1 MNNHISPKYLMKL
14 VKDIETA
21 IWEDFKSYKEA
32 KIYISKWHVFSYDI
46 NGYSENFEIITKSHS
61 EDIDLVA
68 TLHSINS
75 IDIIK
80 IAIDLGVH
88 TPDFIPSIPT
98 FKNDIK
104 AEYKNAYATFE
115 KAYKQIE
122 TEPGLAIGLANSSL
136 ESIIKEILKD
146 DRFETKIAN
155 ETLFKLSQIIL
166 KEFNFNN
173 KNFPVEI
180 KTICSSLM
188 AICQSIEKLRSD
200 KTDFHG
206 KTDTDFVIDDAI
218 FATLTINSTA
228 TVGLFLNSYYKNKHP
243 KKVIEN
249 TLNELDDLPF

>member
-1 MNNHISPKYLMKL
+1 MNNQISPKYLMKL
-14 VKDIETA
+14 VKDVETA
-21 IWEDFKSYKEA
+21 IWDEFKSYKEA
-32 KIYISKWHVFSYDI
+32 KLYISKWHVSGFDI
-46 NGYSENFEIITKSHS
+46 NGYTENFEIITKNNSL
-61 EDIDLVA
+61 DIDLLA

-75 IDIIK
+75 LELIK

-104 AEYKNAYATFE
+104 AEYKSAYATFE

-122 TEPGLAIGLANSSL
+122 TEPGLAIGLANSTL

-146 DRFETKIAN
+146 DRFGTKLGN

-166 KEFNFNN
+166 KEFNLNN
-173 KNFPVEI
+173 KNFPTEI
-180 KTICSSLM
+180 KTICTSLM

-206 KTDTDFVIDDAI
+206 KTDSDFVIDDAI
-218 FATLTINSTA
+218 FATLTINSIT

-243 KKVIEN
+243 KKIIEN
-249 TLNELDDLPF
+249 ILNETDDLPF